1 MIQPPNEFDVPIWK
15 ITSEVSRFIESR
27 AWSRTERIG
36 NELLRGQFRAVQI
49 TARQTIS
56 ANINL
61 TGQTDRNRLLVLV
74 QQVDLRVGKR
84 TTDGARAIYTAQR
97 PRGVSGGFRRAIKIV
112 NLPNARKLINLFHQL
127 DYQGLACKTHSSH

>member
-36 NELLRGQFRAVQI
+36 NELLRGQFRMVQI

-61 TGQTDRNRLLVLV
+61 TGQTHRNRLLVLV
-74 QQVDLRVGKR
+74 QQIELRVGKR
-84 TTDGARAIYTAQR
+84 TTDGARSICTAQR
-97 PRGVSGGFRRAIKIV
+97 PCGVSGGFRRAIKIV
-112 NLPNARKLINLFHQL
+112 NLPNARRLINLFHQL
-127 DYQGLACKTHSSH
+127 DHQRLACKTHSAH